1 MYNTSQSTRMALKI
15 IGKYKGKLGE
25 IAIWESEQTGDRYYR
40 EGEVFQSQSSASGES
55 RFPYIKLM
63 EAFLRDTSSVLL
75 LGCGGGN
82 LATMLARQG
91 KNVTVVDHN
100 PVSFDLAKRFFG
112 LPKQIPCIVA
122 DFREYLLAETRIFD
136 GIAIDVGGPG
146 FCFEEQFD
154 PTTCHSITA
163 RLKPSGRAILNMLVA
178 TDFDAAP
185 DMISSDLSA
194 GRMTS
199 WIFDHP
205 GRLNRNVV
213 IACLPRPRRVN
224 RHYMAKFS
232 RSVGCDWALR
242 RPRQPSDKNRPVVV
256 DHLHVRTRAQGETKC

>member
-1 MYNTSQSTRMALKI
+1 MFETSQLTRVALKI
-15 IGKYKGKLGE
+15 LGKYKGKLGE

-55 RFPYIKLM
+55 RFPYVKMM
-63 EAFLRDTSSVLL
+63 EAFLSDANSVLL

-82 LATMLARQG
+82 LATMLARKG
-91 KNVTVVDHN
+91 KRVTVVDHN

-112 LPKQIPCIVA
+112 LPKEIPCIVE
-122 DFREYLLAETRIFD
+122 DFKEYLLAETRIFD

-154 PTTCHSITA
+154 PATCHSITA

-185 DMISSDLSA
+185 DMIGRDLSE
-194 GRMTS
+194 GHMTS

-205 GRLNRNVV
+205 GRLNRNVL
-213 IACLPRPRRVN
+213 IACLPRLRRAAN

-232 RSVGCDWALR
+232 KTAGCDWALR
-242 RPRQPSDKNRPVVV
+242 RPRRLSHESRPVVV
-256 DHLHVRTRAQGETKC
+256 DIACTS